1 MKNAVIQSLTAAQDK
16 FVHRKNTVELFGYDF
31 MIDDHYNA
39 WLIEVNS
46 SPAMD
51 YSTKV
56 TTRLVKSAMRD
67 VAKVMV
73 DWKDASRN
81 VIMLKQKKSK
91 TDTGGFM
98 LIKQGQFINY

>member
-1 MKNAVIQSLTAAQDK
+1 
-16 FVHRKNTVELFGYDF
+16 

-81 VIMLKQKKSK
+81 VIMLR
-91 TDTGGFM
+91 
-98 LIKQGQFINY
+98 